1 MRERQNFYEQHQLIL
16 SLNILL
22 CWLQQFFLSV
32 MILIILLLNNHY
44 NGLNE
49 NCAALLLFCEF
60 KKVIIIPSHAIES
73 RSREGREFPIFQVIS
88 SHKNSYYICWD
99 RCSLRTYKWEKLFY
113 WKHQRDLIDLSNFNN
128 NIRVTFQ
135 KNQIFCW
142 FIPLISC
149 VWNINSIC
157 HPWKYFGCQ
166 INKFIKS

>member
-22 CWLQQFFLSV
+22 CWLQQFCFFFPLSV
-32 MILIILLLNNHY
+32 MILIILLLNNYY
-44 NGLNE
+44 NDLNE

-73 RSREGREFPIFQVIS
+73 RSRISDFQVIS

-142 FIPLISC
+142 FIPLMSYVYGI
-149 VWNINSIC
+149 
-157 HPWKYFGCQ
+157 
-166 INKFIKS
+166 